1 MGALFPVKVYVPA
14 FRQAITA
21 EITFGFDEHKFPFSR
36 GMKSFPLAMLFEADG
51 SIDHKLIDKS
61 IKNC

>member
-21 EITFGFDEHKFPFSR
+21 EITFGFDEHKFPLSR
-36 GMKSFPLAMLFEADG
+36 GMKIVFMNGILKRG
-51 SIDHKLIDKS
+51 SV
-61 IKNC
+61 C